1 MNTDIKIVIYGQIE
15 NDTKIGFTYPDSFDP
30 SHSSAQDVWLR
41 SITDLRDAVRPF
53 NSKETFAYWKNELG
67 NYYAIIIP
75 AIRDEKNPFFE
86 GGNRHG
92 VLMLTVFTGKKIISS
107 GQAIIDALRKLK
119 ESLMINGEV
128 DNKEL
133 IEEII
138 KTIRISLSADY
149 YTNEKSKSNMK
160 AFRSFSTE
168 QELAL
173 ILGQPNQAAY
183 DEYKRI
189 FVVPKNA
196 IPLQQIS
203 GYKEITSPIKKT
215 YTLDGNLPNGVFV
228 DKKYVRDGD
237 AIAITYTKDSYLP
250 QIESVIVDGI
260 SNNFVDYNGAEIMI
274 KDAAQAGIK
283 FKRGIKIHCSCD
295 GKEIT
300 NFRVKY
306 NNHFETYD
314 TQKGYVFEEDN
325 LDYDITIEASG
336 YEKTSVVIS
345 ENDILKGSKNVT
357 LYPQEKPIRVSLNID
372 GERYSDTITIRSNSP
387 LYYYLKDA
395 DKNKIP
401 INKYKGTKY
410 KDKSIQGGN
419 RKSSSS
425 ESKRWWRYLKISLI
439 FLVSIYMVY
448 VLCCLLEIKTSPWP
462 FNKEKVETPPEP
474 IDDKEGD
481 GKQEDENVEEQKDMD
496 YLKEKDNWN
505 KDELKSDKYKELCD
519 YLHNGQI
526 EEILNKEPWFEG
538 DVNGFWLQII
548 QLLHNFQSDSELNQ
562 KASKE
567 IKRLAQNYTNI
578 DVRKILSSL
587 QSLQSSD
594 TSYDI
599 FPQQDNELS
608 PQVNNRATPNS
619 DVRKSTQKSTQNEK
633 QSSGKGS
640 SSVESKPKTKSKK
653 ESGKNPVSGGSPKP
667 GGRPGSHD

>member
-86 GGNRHG
+86 GGDRHG

-107 GQAIIDALRKLK
+107 GQAVIDALRKLK

-138 KTIRISLSADY
+138 KTIRISLSSDY

-237 AIAITYTKDSYLP
+237 TITITYTKDSYLP
-250 QIESVIVDGI
+250 QIESVIVDGK
-260 SNNFVDYNGAEIMI
+260 SNGKITYSESKFSIN
-274 KDAAQAGIK
+274 DATQAGIR
-283 FKRGIKIHCSCD
+283 FRRGIKIYCYS
-295 GKEIT
+295 G
-300 NFRVKY
+300 NVGMSNYYVKY
-306 NNHFETYD
+306 KGKQYDAKADNNLEFNDESDCY
-314 TQKGYVFEEDN
+314 KVKIG
-325 LDYDITIEASG
+325 ASG
-336 YEKTSVVIS
+336 FKETEVTITSDDMR
-345 ENDILKGSKNVT
+345 NGSKKVV
-357 LYPQEKPIRVSLNID
+357 LVPQEKQIKILID
-372 GERYSDTITIRSNSP
+372 TSDSIIYDFVTIKGNSP
-387 LYYYLKDA
+387 LYPYLYEA
-395 DKNKIP
+395 SINNRP
-401 INKYKGTKY
+401 INKKSKG
-410 KDKSIQGGN
+410 
-419 RKSSSS
+419 SSSS
-425 ESKRWWRYLKISLI
+425 NNGKKSDDQSFGSKIKKYIKWSSIVLFILYISYMFICACKNEIPAPFKKSVDSIPKEEKLIFSNDENQYQKEDITYLKNCDQWEKS
-439 FLVSIYMVY
+439 SI
-448 VLCCLLEIKTSPWP
+448 KS
-462 FNKEKVETPPEP
+462 EKFQRLFDF
-474 IDDKEGD
+474 I
-481 GKQEDENVEEQKDMD
+481 QA
-496 YLKEKDNWN
+496 
-505 KDELKSDKYKELCD
+505 
-519 YLHNGQI
+519 GQI
-526 EEILNKEPWFEG
+526 EEILKENWFESVDHNGYWSDPDSNNGIYECIKIIHDQIPERQEEAVSLLKNNIHDGKLQLSNLKKQLNEIIKDNNLEFENRGSTEDNSMDAYSNSQLQNSIVPKQEKKHNKE
-538 DVNGFWLQII
+538 
-548 QLLHNFQSDSELNQ
+548 
-562 KASKE
+562 KE
-567 IKRLAQNYTNI
+567 
-578 DVRKILSSL
+578 
-587 QSLQSSD
+587 
-594 TSYDI
+594 
-599 FPQQDNELS
+599 
-608 PQVNNRATPNS
+608 
-619 DVRKSTQKSTQNEK
+619 KSTQKTVNKETEK
-633 QSSGKGS
+633 QSPKKDPVSN
-640 SSVESKPKTKSKK
+640 KTKK
-653 ESGKNPVSGGSPKP
+653 EQTDDKSSPSV
-667 GGRPGSHD
+667 GRTRSH